1 MKRLIS
7 MMLALLLVVTAA
19 LPTGIVFADEDV
31 KYKDG
36 EYDLPLTVLHSTKD
50 DVSSMGKYGK
60 DPTVVIE
67 GGQATVTVTLTSSHM
82 IPAFKVENN
91 GEFIDSE

>member
-1 MKRLIS
+1 MKKFMS
-7 MMLALLLVVTAA
+7 MMLALLLVITAA
-19 LPTGIVFADEDV
+19 LPTGAVFANDDV

-50 DVSSMGKYGK
+50 EESSMGKYVT

-67 GGQATVTVTLTSSHM
+67 DGQATVTVTLTSSEM
-82 IPAFKVENN
+82 I
-91 GEFIDSE
+91 